1 VASRAPRKKAAS
13 LLTALVFALGFAAG
27 RIPISNATP
36 PRSAAQTALGQ
47 GLSAQGEDELQTLI
61 AGASLANLRW
71 PNFIDLRDQVFTFY
85 QAGAFSLAWIRDND
99 VTVQARAMIQ
109 LFETASQK
117 GLVAE
122 DYDGSRWQA
131 RLDKMRMTASP
142 RTEEDLIRFDLAL
155 TVCAMRYISALRV
168 GRVNPQHFKFGL
180 NVGPKRYD
188 LTDFLRNK
196 VVYSQDV
203 ETEIDRL
210 EPRYAGYQRAKAALA
225 TYIQLAAEGD
235 GDILPVP
242 DKVIRP
248 EDSYAQMPQLQRRL
262 RQLGDLASD
271 SDISEDATNYDGPVV
286 DAVRRFQGRHGLEPD
301 GLLGRR
307 TIAELNTPLSVRVQQ
322 LQLALERYRWIPTDF
337 PQPPIIVNIPEFRLR
352 TMREAAAPFLDME
365 VVVGKAYH
373 HRTPVF
379 AKYMRYIIFRPYWE
393 VPLSIQRAEL
403 VPKIRRDR
411 NYLATDDFEVV
422 DHTGN
427 VVTDGTVSDDVLR
440 KLRSG
445 AFNIRQKPGPKNA
458 LGLIKFMFPNSYNV
472 YLHGTPKTE
481 LFSRSRRDF
490 SHGCIRAEDPVAL
503 AAWLLR
509 DQPQWTMDRIIATM
523 NGDQTV
529 QVNLE
534 HPTPVLILYS
544 TAVVEP
550 DGETRFF
557 DDIYGHDASLEQ
569 VLSGGYPYPN

>member
-1 VASRAPRKKAAS
+1 MASRATRNKATS
-13 LLTALVFALGFAAG
+13 LLTAVIVAFWFGA
-27 RIPISNATP
+27 RCPRVSNL
-36 PRSAAQTALGQ
+36 SAAQTALGQ
-47 GLSAQGEDELQTLI
+47 SLSAPAEDELRTLI
-61 AGASLANLRW
+61 AAGNLADLRW

-85 QAGAFSLAWIRDND
+85 QAGAFSLAWIRDNG
-99 VTVQARAMIQ
+99 VTPQARVMIQ
-109 LFETASQK
+109 LFETASQS

-131 RLDKMRMTASP
+131 RLGKIRMKTSP

-155 TVCAMRYISALRV
+155 TVCAMRYVSALRV

-188 LTDFLRNK
+188 LTDFLRNE

-210 EPRYAGYQRAKAALA
+210 EPHYAGYQRAKAALA
-225 TYIQLAAEGD
+225 TYIKLAAEGD
-235 GDILPVP
+235 GEFLPVP

-248 EDSYAQMPQLQRRL
+248 GDSFTQMPQLQRRL
-262 RQLGDLASD
+262 LQLGDLGSD
-271 SDISEDATNYDGPVV
+271 GDISEDATIYDGPVV
-286 DAVRRFQGRHGLEPD
+286 DAVERFQGRHGLEPD

-307 TIAELNTPLSVRVQQ
+307 TIAELNTPLSIRVQQ

-337 PQPPIIVNIPEFRLR
+337 PQPPIIINIPEFRLR
-352 TMREAAAPFLDME
+352 TMREAPAPFLDME
-365 VVVGKAYH
+365 VVVGRAYH
-373 HRTPVF
+373 HQTPVF

-422 DHTGN
+422 DHAGN

-509 DQPQWTMDRIIATM
+509 DQPQWTIDRIIATM
-523 NGDQTV
+523 NGEQTV
-529 QVNLE
+529 QVNLD

-544 TAVVEP
+544 TAVVQP
-550 DGETRFF
+550 NGETHFF
-557 DDIYGHDASLEQ
+557 DDIYGHDASLEK
-569 VLSGGYPYPN
+569 VLSAGYPYPN